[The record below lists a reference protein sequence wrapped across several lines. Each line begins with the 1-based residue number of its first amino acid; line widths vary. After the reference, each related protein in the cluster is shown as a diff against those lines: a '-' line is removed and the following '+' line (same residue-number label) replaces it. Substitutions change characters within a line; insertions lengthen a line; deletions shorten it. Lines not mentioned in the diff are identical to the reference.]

1 MASTLNTHHSTNVD
15 EASLLFG
22 SSSPT
27 VNLIDLHPQP
37 VHIFRLWQTFLD
49 NVNPLTKIIHAPTM
63 QQLVLEAAGD
73 LEHVPQGL
81 EALMFAIYTFAVTSL
96 STIECE
102 SMFGEAKSTLLAKY
116 RLGTQQAL
124 VGAGFLRSSDLVILQ
139 AFVLFLVCSPPPPP
153 LYLYRMLTGKLSVR
167 QFYDHRSLWAITGVA
182 VRIGQR
188 LGLHRDGTSLGLSIF
203 ESEMRRRLWWQIVIL
218 DSRSAALSGSG
229 ASVMAHLWDTKP
241 HLNIN
246 DSDLSPNMRE
256 PPLEHG
262 GLTEM
267 TFCMLRLEIGRFMQ
281 HSNSSDAF
289 DGGKHSSSSIAALLV
304 ERDKTID
311 ELERVFER
319 KFLRFC
325 DPMIPLHV
333 IIAAV
338 ARCAICKL
346 RVVAHHPRQYSEG
359 LKTMPQREK
368 DMLFANCLKMVEEVN
383 IVHSNKSTQRYL
395 WHVKVYFQLEALAY
409 TLSALRQR
417 TTGDVVARAW
427 SQLGQLF
434 EHYPEMLIDRKKALF
449 VAIQNMTIKAWKA
462 REAAS
467 TCDNRSHSS
476 TTLKPPRLISILLSH
491 RRPTMTASAAALNM
505 DDCSNIQSR
514 SQLSEQHQ
522 INDIYPIDQGLVSD
536 ISSNYGLPI
545 SSDSFQADLDPMD
558 WASWD
563 EILKGS
569 DLQSFDGSG

>member
-1 MASTLNTHHSTNVD
+1 V
-15 EASLLFG
+15 
-22 SSSPT
+22 
-27 VNLIDLHPQP
+27 
-37 VHIFRLWQTFLD
+37 
-49 NVNPLTKIIHAPTM
+49 
-63 QQLVLEAAGD
+63 
-73 LEHVPQGL
+73 
-81 EALMFAIYTFAVTSL
+81 
-96 STIECE
+96 
-102 SMFGEAKSTLLAKY
+102 
-116 RLGTQQAL
+116 
-124 VGAGFLRSSDLVILQ
+124 
-139 AFVLFLVCSPPPPP
+139 
-153 LYLYRMLTGKLSVR
+153 LTGKLSVR

-256 PPLEHG
+256 PPLEHT

-281 HSNSSDAF
+281 HSDSSGTF
-289 DGGKHSSSSIAALLV
+289 DGEKHSSSSIAMLLV

-311 ELERVFER
+311 ELERVLQR

-333 IIAAV
+333 LVAGV
-338 ARCAICKL
+338 ARCAICKFRL
-346 RVVAHHPRQYSEG
+346 IAHHPRQYSEG

-368 DMLFANCLKMVEEVN
+368 DMLFFNCLKMVEEAN
-383 IVHSNKSTQRYL
+383 IIHSNKSTQRFL

-417 TTGDVVARAW
+417 TTGDLVARAW

-434 EHYPEMLIDRKKALF
+434 EHYPEMLTDRKNALF
-449 VAIQNMTIKAWKA
+449 VAIQNMTIKAWEA
-462 REAAS
+462 RETAFARDS
-467 TCDNRSHSS
+467 QSHSG
-476 TTLKPPRLISILLSH
+476 TKLKPPRLISTLLSH
-491 RRPTMTASAAALNM
+491 RRPIMTASAVASNM
-505 DDCSNIQSR
+505 DDCSHMPSH
-514 SQLSEQHQ
+514 SQMSEQHQ
-522 INDIYPIDQGLVSD
+522 TNDIYPSDHGFLSD

-545 SSDSFQADLDPMD
+545 SSDSFQADLDSME
-558 WASWD
+558 WAYLD
-563 EILKGS
+563 EL
-569 DLQSFDGSG
+569 LR